1 VDEELDLLLG
11 TAINS
16 LTKLEILLY
25 LGRRASAVQTGE
37 KLAAELTRP
46 AGATAAALEEL
57 AALGLVDRFALG
69 TGRHVMYGAPE
80 EERARRIVALVC
92 ERYHGNAESRS
103 QLIRRITGAPSAQD
117 SERDG

>member
-1 VDEELDLLLG
+1 MDEELDLLLG
-11 TAINS
+11 TAINN

-25 LGRRASAVQTGE
+25 LGDRASTVQTSE

-46 AGATAAALEEL
+46 AEATAGALEEL
-57 AALGLVDRFALG
+57 AALGLVDRFSLG

-80 EERARRIVALVC
+80 EERVRRILDLLY

-103 QLIRRITGAPSAQD
+103 ALIRRITGPSSAPESG
-117 SERDG
+117 RG